1 MPRPLVRRSLA
12 LAAALCLSAA
22 AAHAGPWPFP
32 QEISVPEAFNRLYG
46 TSYET
51 GTRAGLT
58 AVVAERGL
66 PMQTVWSTADFG
78 HLEMLV
84 FDTASTAS
92 FGLWVNQ
99 SFLPLYDPGPWT
111 APSRGWLPEN
121 LRPTV
126 DLALFLQ
133 SHGLDPL
140 TPFSFRQGHTV
151 LDANNTYHLSTP
163 VPEQWLFAFND
174 NGGLLAGDQDANEPM
189 FCVFNTLACTQASQF
204 TVPEPGS
211 LALSLAS
218 LALLG
223 AGRVHLRRRRDPAA
237 T

>member
-1 MPRPLVRRSLA
+1 MTRHFASRSLA
-12 LAAALCLSAA
+12 LAATLCLSTA

-32 QEISVPEAFNRLYG
+32 QEISVAEAFNRLYG
-46 TSYET
+46 TSYDT

-58 AVVAERGL
+58 ELVAERGL
-66 PMQTVWSTADFG
+66 PMQTVWSTADFRQ
-78 HLEMLV
+78 LEMLA
-84 FDTASTAS
+84 FDTASTAR
-92 FGLWVNQ
+92 FGLWVNH

-111 APSRGWLPEN
+111 PPSRGWLPEVGS
-121 LRPTV
+121 LTV
-126 DLALFLQ
+126 DLAEFLL
-133 SHGLDPL
+133 SHGFDPL
-140 TPFSFRQGHTV
+140 TPFSFGRGHIV
-151 LDANNTYHLSTP
+151 LDAHNTYHLSTP

-204 TVPEPGS
+204 NVPEPSS

-223 AGRVHLRRRRDPAA
+223 AGRVHLRRRQVTAA
-237 T
+237 A